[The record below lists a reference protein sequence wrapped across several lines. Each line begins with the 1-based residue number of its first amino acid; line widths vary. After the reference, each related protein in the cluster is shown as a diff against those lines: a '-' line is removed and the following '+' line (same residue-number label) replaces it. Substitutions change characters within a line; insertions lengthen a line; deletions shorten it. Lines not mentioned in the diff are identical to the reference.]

1 MVAFVVCHFI
11 CIRRYLSSNIFF
23 SRQCANLA
31 SVTTTPNPTVAAA
44 AQLCPSVV
52 NDERI
57 VLTGLLL
64 EAAAR
69 LSRTLSTELDRS
81 CGIPLAWYEVLVR
94 IIRSPEG
101 RLTMSAVASQTVHT
115 SGGTTRLV
123 DRIEEAGYLERVSCP
138 SDRRTTYVMLTPKG
152 AAALEAA
159 TAEHLRHI
167 DTLLTS
173 RLSDDERSTLID
185 LLTRVNGGPAA
196 CVETP

>member
-1 MVAFVVCHFI
+1 MVAFAVCHFI
-11 CIRRYLSSNIFF
+11 CIYRYLSSSIFF
-23 SRQCANLA
+23 SRQCASLA
-31 SVTTTPNPTVAAA
+31 AVTATPESTVEAA

-69 LSRTLSTELDRS
+69 LSRTLSTELERS

-138 SDRRTTYVMLTPKG
+138 NDRRTTFVVLTADG
-152 AAALEAA
+152 TAVLEAA
-159 TAEHLRHI
+159 TAEHLSHI
-167 DTLLTS
+167 DALLTS
-173 RLSDDERSTLID
+173 RLSDEERATLID
-185 LLTRVNGGPAA
+185 LLTRVNGGPAS
-196 CVETP
+196 CSG